1 MVKDDANHQLARAV
15 YPALTGRR
23 RITTTLVLAETYT
36 WLRYH
41 VGFEAA
47 LTFADRMLQDEAAQ
61 RIVLVRSPR
70 RDAPGRV
77 PRAYVNT
84 KVLPARAPRSCPQA
98 QRGPAYVNTTV
109 FPWYTSTR
117 SSTCQATARASTT
130 RSTCRPMRRR
140 SSRDARWLTRSTSC
154 SMMGPASSSSVT

>member
-47 LTFADRMLQDEAAQ
+47 VTFADQMLQDEAAQ
-61 RIVLVRSPR
+61 RIVLVGSPR
-70 RDAPGRV
+70 RDAPGWV
-77 PRAYVNT
+77 PR
-84 KVLPARAPRSCPQA
+84 
-98 QRGPAYVNTTV
+98 AYVNTTV

-117 SSTCQATARASTT
+117 SSTCQATARPSTT